1 MSQIDSRGGRQ
12 EVEGMLS
19 KMTRILLALV
29 TAFVFTGQMEA
40 AAEHCARLA
49 HAAQTVVPADQT
61 APPCHEAAA
70 AAASTH
76 GQASKVTTSHHQP
89 AHDPSGPATEHCE
102 CVAALNGF
110 TNISGALASSHVV
123 PYAWLPPE
131 AAGFVSSR
139 PDPDLRPP
147 RA

>member
-1 MSQIDSRGGRQ
+1 MRDERTNLAGMFSR
-12 EVEGMLS
+12 L
-19 KMTRILLALV
+19 TRILLALV

-49 HAAQTVVPADQT
+49 QEAKAAEASEAT
-61 APPCHEAAA
+61 APCHEPAEAVEVA
-70 AAASTH
+70 
-76 GQASKVTTSHHQP
+76 HHQP
-89 AHDPSGPATEHCE
+89 AHSPASHTADHCE

-110 TNISGALASSHVV
+110 TNVSGALASSHAA
-123 PYAWLPPE
+123 PYAWLQPE
-131 AAGFVSSR
+131 AASFASSR

>member
-131 AAGFVSSR
+131 AASFVSSR